1 MWSLKFTEGHKN
13 VKDTG
18 ICVKNYSKT
27 TFNFHARR
35 IRMLVLNKTTNNII
49 LDFPHPGNSVLVL
62 FYFCFIFWYFDKS
75 YYFIN
80 QKKVVIKKY
89 DRMLVTPKRVAYNK

>member
-1 MWSLKFTEGHKN
+1 MCKELQLDHIYFLG
-13 VKDTG
+13 
-18 ICVKNYSKT
+18 
-27 TFNFHARR
+27 RR

-49 LDFPHPGNSVLVL
+49 LDFPHSGNSVLVL
-62 FYFCFIFWYFDKS
+62 FYFCSIFWYFDKS

-89 DRMLVTPKRVAYNK
+89 NRTHVPPKRVAYNK

>member
-1 MWSLKFTEGHKN
+1 
-13 VKDTG
+13 
-18 ICVKNYSKT
+18 
-27 TFNFHARR
+27 
-35 IRMLVLNKTTNNII
+35 MLVLNKTTNNII

-62 FYFCFIFWYFDKS
+62 FYFYSIFWYFDKS

-89 DRMLVTPKRVAYNK
+89 NCMLVTPKRVVYNK